1 MISRSSSLRLHHTAS
16 AEVAGPRRGCYRRTS
31 VIVRR
36 EQSLILAGRMLMLGL
51 GRHRRLVLF
60 VRPGFLLRS
69 RASLHSAMAAVEC
82 HMAVVVHDH
91 RSVDVN
97 VGDVHRIHTH
107 HCGVVEERAAT
118 PFAAKKSYAAVTESV
133 VNAAIESDVRS
144 PIAGMPQIDAVAPT
158 PVTRSPQQAHRSHYP
173 RAWHPVVAIIVVP
186 CPVTGSP
193 EIARAGANRLFVNW
207 QSRRTDADRN
217 ANADLR
223 RGGG

>member
-1 MISRSSSLRLHHTAS
+1 
-16 AEVAGPRRGCYRRTS
+16 

-36 EQSLILAGRMLMLGL
+36 EQSLILACCMLMLGL

-69 RASLHSAMAAVEC
+69 RASRHATPAAVEC
-82 HMAVVVHDH
+82 HVAVVVHDH

-97 VGDVHRIHTH
+97 VGDVDRVHTR
-107 HCGVVEERAAT
+107 HCAVVEESAAA
-118 PFAAKKSYAAVTESV
+118 PFAAKKSYAAVAESV

-144 PIAGMPQIDAVAPT
+144 PVAAMPQIDAVAPT

-173 RAWHPVVAIIVVP
+173 RAWHPVVAVIVVP

-217 ANADLR
+217 ADPNLR